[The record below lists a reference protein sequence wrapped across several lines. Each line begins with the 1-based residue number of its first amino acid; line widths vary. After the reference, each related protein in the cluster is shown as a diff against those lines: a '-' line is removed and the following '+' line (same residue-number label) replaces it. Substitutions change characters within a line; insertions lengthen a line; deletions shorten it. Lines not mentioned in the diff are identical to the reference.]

1 MEKDTTTN
9 FETIFKDDLYQYLLS
24 RNEVDERLPEAPDLD
39 ELWQK
44 IAEAYMPDAIREFLN
59 YPTVALGW
67 IMYVGMAVAKYWDED
82 WELYSKVENLY
93 AYLRDQTD
101 FDHTDDYIREK
112 VLLLNAD
119 EANAL
124 ERLVGEC
131 AARTYSQ
138 LRRLN
143 IEPSKRGLPCICRST
158 SSALQFRCS
167 DRVEAV
173 RLPYDSYVIKEPKL
187 QSYSLKHVAS

>member
-24 RNEVDERLPEAPDLD
+24 RNEVDEQLPEAPDLD
-39 ELWQK
+39 EVWQK
-44 IAEAYMPDAIREFLN
+44 IAEAYMPDAIREFPN

-112 VLLLNAD
+112 VLLLNAE

-143 IEPSKRGLPCICRST
+143 IEPSTKEAYR
-158 SSALQFRCS
+158 AF
-167 DRVEAV
+167 VEALHQLYKFGV
-173 RLPYDSYVIKEPKL
+173 AIELKRLGYRMT
-187 QSYSLKHVAS
+187 AM

>member
-24 RNEVDERLPEAPDLD
+24 HNEVDERLPEAPDLD

-44 IAEAYMPDAIREFLN
+44 IAEAYIPDAIREFPN

-124 ERLVGEC
+124 EHLVGEC

-143 IEPSKRGLPCICRST
+143 IEPSTKEAYL
-158 SSALQFRCS
+158 AF
-167 DRVEAV
+167 VEALHQLYNFGV
-173 RLPYDSYVIKEPKL
+173 AIELKRLGY
-187 QSYSLKHVAS
+187 HMTAM

>member
-24 RNEVDERLPEAPDLD
+24 HNEVDERLPEAPDLD
-39 ELWQK
+39 EVWQK
-44 IAEAYMPDAIREFLN
+44 IAEAYMPDAIREFPN

-124 ERLVGEC
+124 EPCGRMC
-131 AARTYSQ
+131 RTNLQ
-138 LRRLN
+138 PVAPFKHRA
-143 IEPSKRGLPCICRST
+143 KHQRGLPCICRST
-158 SSALQFRCS
+158 PSALQFRCS
-167 DRVEAV
+167 HRVEAV
-173 RLPYDSYVIKEPKL
+173 RLPYDSYVIKEAKL
-187 QSYSLKHVAS
+187 QSYSLKHAAS

>member
-9 FETIFKDDLYQYLLS
+9 FETIFKDDLYQYLQS

-44 IAEAYMPDAIREFLN
+44 IAEAYMPDAIREFPN

-143 IEPSKRGLPCICRST
+143 IEPSTKPCIPAKC
-158 SSALQFRCS
+158 
-167 DRVEAV
+167 EG
-173 RLPYDSYVIKEPKL
+173 
-187 QSYSLKHVAS
+187 

>member
-24 RNEVDERLPEAPDLD
+24 HNEVDERLPEAPDLD

-44 IAEAYMPDAIREFLN
+44 IAEAYMPDAIREFPN

-119 EANAL
+119 EANAD
-124 ERLVGEC
+124 GK
-131 AARTYSQ
+131 T
-138 LRRLN
+138 
-143 IEPSKRGLPCICRST
+143 
-158 SSALQFRCS
+158 
-167 DRVEAV
+167 
-173 RLPYDSYVIKEPKL
+173 
-187 QSYSLKHVAS
+187 

>member
-24 RNEVDERLPEAPDLD
+24 RNEVDEQLPEAPDLD
-39 ELWQK
+39 EVWQK
-44 IAEAYMPDAIREFLN
+44 IAEAYMPDAIREFPN

-93 AYLRDQTD
+93 AYLR
-101 FDHTDDYIREK
+101 EK
-112 VLLLNAD
+112 VLLLNAE

-143 IEPSKRGLPCICRST
+143 IEPSTKEAYR
-158 SSALQFRCS
+158 AF
-167 DRVEAV
+167 VEALRQLYKFGV
-173 RLPYDSYVIKEPKL
+173 AIELKRLGYRMT
-187 QSYSLKHVAS
+187 AM